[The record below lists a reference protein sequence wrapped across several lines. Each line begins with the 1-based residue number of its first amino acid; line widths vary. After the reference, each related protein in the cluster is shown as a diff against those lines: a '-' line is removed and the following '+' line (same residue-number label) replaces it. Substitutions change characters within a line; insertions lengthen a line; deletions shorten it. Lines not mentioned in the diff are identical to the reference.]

1 MGVLDCYS
9 RSVPEEGHRENG
21 HDATLSA
28 PSHILCLNVY
38 RTLDDSE
45 IMTQFE
51 AVIDYAG
58 REVRVQADS
67 FAELHQALAG
77 IEELNRDAEFL
88 KCRGIDDVVP
98 VYRKDSDENEYYGF
112 QDRTSRRNI
121 TFGKKREKGI
131 IPFFPKGEEGYYEPS
146 RSARPQPDERSRRPQ
161 QHQHRSRAAA
171 SASPSDDM
179 PF

>member
-1 MGVLDCYS
+1 
-9 RSVPEEGHRENG
+9 
-21 HDATLSA
+21 
-28 PSHILCLNVY
+28 
-38 RTLDDSE
+38 
-45 IMTQFE
+45 MTQFE

-88 KCRGIDDVVP
+88 KRQGIDDVVP
-98 VYRKDSDENEYYGF
+98 VYRKDGDENEYYGF
-112 QDRTSRRNI
+112 QDRYSRRNI

-131 IPFFPKGEEGYYEPS
+131 IPFFPKGDEGYYDPS
-146 RSARPQPDERSRRPQ
+146 QGSQPQPDERSRRPQ
-161 QHQHRSRAAA
+161 QHPQRSRPPANAA
-171 SASPSDDM
+171 PSDDM